1 MNSEKINIVRS
12 IEQMD
17 AELFEM
23 LLNVDKTYQYVRKSV
38 FVNKINYVFNELI
51 EGGDTMLNS
60 YPGICKS
67 NDCNNRF
74 CSGYRFVGNV
84 SNKYFELIF
93 KESRN
98 EVDDI
103 FQCFGLELDN
113 SEVEKGERISYS
125 IDAEY
130 QDYFLLNTDF
140 QEKKKVCLFAIE
152 ELNHY
157 KDIVMP
163 FDVLETWVS
172 KYSYFFDSLSD
183 VSILLNTFNTFKG
196 IYIRFNFLVMIYRRD
211 LAAKLA
217 YEQYLLLDLN
227 NEKAILRWLVNHE
240 ELGSEF
246 HQFAYFDISKNS
258 NDEVIGLK
266 KGEINIDVDSFR
278 NCIYFHLAFEEHIY
292 KMKDKYYVE
301 YDNPNDL
308 PYYID
313 DVQIHSDIEL
323 EFIRSLRLQLIKGG
337 VDF

>member
-38 FVNKINYVFNELI
+38 FVNKINDVFNELI
-51 EGGDTMLNS
+51 EGGDSMLNS

-113 SEVEKGERISYS
+113 PEVEKGERISYR

-140 QEKKKVCLFAIE
+140 QEKKKVYIVAME

-157 KDIVMP
+157 KDIEMP
-163 FDVLETWVS
+163 FDVLATWVNR
-172 KYSYFFDSLSD
+172 YSGFFDSLSN
-183 VSILLNTFNTFKG
+183 VSILLNTFDSFKS
-196 IYIRFNFLVMIYRRD
+196 IYIRLRFLANSYKRN
-211 LAAKLA
+211 LEAKLA
-217 YEQYLLLDLN
+217 YEQYLLLDLD
-227 NEKAILRWLVNHE
+227 NEKSILRWLVDHE
-240 ELGSEF
+240 KLGAEF
-246 HQFAYFDISKNS
+246 HQFDVFNISKNG
-258 NDEVIGLK
+258 NDEIDGLK
-266 KGEINIDVDSFR
+266 KGEINIAVENFR
-278 NCIYFHLAFEEHIY
+278 NCINFHFAFQEHIH
-292 KMKDKYYVE
+292 KMKNKYYVE

-313 DVQIHSDIEL
+313 DVRIISDEES
-323 EFIRSLRLQLIKGG
+323 EFNGSLRLQLIKGG
-337 VDF
+337 VEF

>member
-38 FVNKINYVFNELI
+38 FVNKINDVFNELI

-113 SEVEKGERISYS
+113 PEVEKGERISYR

-130 QDYFLLNTDF
+130 QDYFLLNSDF
-140 QEKKKVCLFAIE
+140 QEKKKVYLVAME

-157 KDIVMP
+157 KDIEMP
-163 FDVLETWVS
+163 FEVLESWVS
-172 KYSYFFDSLSD
+172 RYISFYDSLLN
-183 VSILLNTFNTFKG
+183 VSILLNTFDNFKS
-196 IYIRFNFLVMIYRRD
+196 IFIRFKFLVDIFSRNIE
-211 LAAKLA
+211 AKLA
-217 YEQYLLLDLN
+217 YERYLLLDLD
-227 NEKAILRWLVNHE
+227 NEKAILRWLVDHE
-240 ELGSEF
+240 ELGAEF
-246 HQFAYFDISKNS
+246 HQFDVFNISKNG
-258 NDEVIGLK
+258 NDEIDGLK
-266 KGEINIDVDSFR
+266 KGEINIDVENFR
-278 NCIYFHLAFEEHIY
+278 NCINFHFAFQEHIH
-292 KMKDKYYVE
+292 KMKNKYYVE

-337 VDF
+337 VEF